1 MWRDIIKDDSWYN
14 KQVARQIAERKKERD
29 AHVKK
34 HPFTK
39 DYRYGRCQVSN
50 GTGCIRNLQS
60 PERRKFAG
68 SNPQGKTC
76 MYCEDDSY
84 KWSDVPAEVYQRDD
98 WKNADNATKRKIL
111 DKYVKKNPR
120 YSIQDYEPFY

>member
-1 MWRDIIKDDSWYN
+1 MWKDIIKDDSWYN
-14 KQVARQIAERKKERD
+14 KQVARQIEERKKERD

-39 DYRYGRCQVSN
+39 DYRYGRCQVNN

-68 SNPQGKTC
+68 SRPDGKTC

-84 KWSDVPAEVYQRDD
+84 KYSDVPSEVWQRDD
-98 WKNADNATKRKIL
+98 WKNADDATKRKIL
-111 DKYVKKNPR
+111 DKYVKRNPR
-120 YSIQDYEPFY
+120 YNMADFEPFY